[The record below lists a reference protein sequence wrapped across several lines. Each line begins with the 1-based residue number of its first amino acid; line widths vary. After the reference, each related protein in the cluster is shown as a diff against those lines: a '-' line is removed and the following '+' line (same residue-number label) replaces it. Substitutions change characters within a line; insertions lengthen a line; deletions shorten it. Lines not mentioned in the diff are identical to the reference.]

1 MKKRN
6 VIPENAARLRQ
17 KAEQKLKERKTQ
29 TEKAVSEADK
39 LKLIHELEVHQI
51 ELELQNDEL
60 VRAKETA
67 EQAEEKYTE
76 LYDFSPSG
84 YLSLTKEGEILN
96 LNFAAARMLGKERA
110 KLVNNR
116 FSAFL
121 SHNTRSVFNQFLE
134 KTFTRK
140 VKQTCE
146 VITETKDNSGPE
158 GGSLPIYVTV
168 EGIVNQNGKLC
179 HLTVV
184 DITKRKQTEQKLIK
198 SHKLFELFFHNSL
211 EGFFFMML
219 DEPVEWNDNIDKEK
233 TLDYV
238 FSHQRITQINEA
250 MLQQYGAKK
259 EDFLKL
265 TPGDL
270 FSHDLK
276 HGRDVWRKFFDEG
289 NLLIDTT
296 EKKLDG
302 TDMIITGSY
311 TCLYDD
317 KGRITGHFGVQRDVT
332 AERKTKE
339 ALEES
344 NSMLDTTNRM
354 AKVGGWQLDVKT
366 KEVTWTKETYRIH
379 EVPLDQKPS
388 LEDAVNF
395 FHPDEREKLTEAIKF
410 AFKGEAYDLEL
421 KFITVTGKELW
432 TRTMGEPIIENGE
445 VIKLKGTFQDI
456 TERKQAEEALK
467 ESEEKFRALYNN
479 APLSYQ
485 SLNEDGSFN
494 DINPAW
500 LRTLG
505 YERDDVIGKFYRDF
519 LHQDSRS
526 HFDKNF
532 PAFKKRGYVHDVQ
545 FKIRHKKGHY
555 LDVSFEGCVGYN
567 PDGRFKQTY
576 CVFQDIT
583 ERKQAEEALKK
594 SEQLFSQMFEQS
606 IVSTQLLDLQG
617 NTIRV
622 NPQFCKLFGV
632 TKEDMMH
639 YKIFEDDA
647 IKESDAYTPLR
658 DVFENKNAHKWFNQ
672 FNIALASES
681 SGVKTNRPETI
692 FLENLSYPII
702 DSEEN
707 LQYVVIQHHDVTKRK
722 KAEQNL
728 KENRFYLAKA
738 QEIGNIGTWKLD
750 LINNELIW
758 TEQNYLNFGIPT
770 GTRLTYEIFL
780 ECIHP
785 DDRDYVNEEWMAA
798 LDGKPYDI
806 EHRIIVDSKVRWV
819 REKADVE
826 FDDNNRAIS
835 AIGFTQ
841 DITQRKQTEEAL
853 VESQRLGAIGEMTS
867 AVAHDFNNSLQTIFG
882 NLELALLNPDIPERV
897 RQYLEVVKEASG
909 DAAARVQLL
918 QRFGGKQQNKSQH
931 FPINMNEIINDVINQ
946 SRPLWKNEAEKK
958 GLEITI
964 EPKYGEIPKIAGN
977 DGELRSVVYNIIK
990 NAVEAMPDGGVI
1002 TIETGEESERVF
1014 VRITDSGKGMDEETR
1029 ARIFQPFYS
1038 TKGFELGRGL
1048 GMSGAYTILHEHHGS
1063 IKVKATAPG
1072 IGTTIELLLPV
1083 AEGEEISEDKEPVAG
1098 SEGIAKILWVDDDN
1112 AICELAKEILN
1123 CLGHE
1128 GDVAHS
1134 GQEALEFLAE
1144 KTYDLVITDL
1154 GMPGMTGWQL
1164 ADEIKKLYKEKI
1176 KVAVVTGWGFQVSE
1190 EEKVAHGVGYV
1201 LGKPVKLKDVESLI
1215 EEVMQVR

>member
-1 MKKRN
+1 MKTSSK
-6 VIPENAARLRQ
+6 E
-17 KAEQKLKERKTQ
+17 EKLLNRVT
-29 TEKAVSEADK
+29 
-39 LKLIHELEVHQI
+39 ELEK
-51 ELELQNDEL
+51 EL
-60 VRAKETA
+60 A
-67 EQAEEKYTE
+67 
-76 LYDFSPSG
+76 
-84 YLSLTKEGEILN
+84 I
-96 LNFAAARMLGKERA
+96 
-110 KLVNNR
+110 
-116 FSAFL
+116 
-121 SHNTRSVFNQFLE
+121 
-134 KTFTRK
+134 
-140 VKQTCE
+140 
-146 VITETKDNSGPE
+146 
-158 GGSLPIYVTV
+158 
-168 EGIVNQNGKLC
+168 
-179 HLTVV
+179 
-184 DITKRKQTEQKLIK
+184 
-198 SHKLFELFFHNSL
+198 
-211 EGFFFMML
+211 
-219 DEPVEWNDNIDKEK
+219 
-233 TLDYV
+233 
-238 FSHQRITQINEA
+238 
-250 MLQQYGAKK
+250 AKK
-259 EDFLKL
+259 K
-265 TPGDL
+265 
-270 FSHDLK
+270 
-276 HGRDVWRKFFDEG
+276 
-289 NLLIDTT
+289 I
-296 EKKLDG
+296 
-302 TDMIITGSY
+302 
-311 TCLYDD
+311 
-317 KGRITGHFGVQRDVT
+317 
-332 AERKTKE
+332 E
-339 ALEES
+339 AL
-344 NSMLDTTNRM
+344 
-354 AKVGGWQLDVKT
+354 
-366 KEVTWTKETYRIH
+366 
-379 EVPLDQKPS
+379 
-388 LEDAVNF
+388 
-395 FHPDEREKLTEAIKF
+395 
-410 AFKGEAYDLEL
+410 
-421 KFITVTGKELW
+421 
-432 TRTMGEPIIENGE
+432 
-445 VIKLKGTFQDI
+445 DI
-456 TERKQAEEALK
+456 TERKKPEQVLEKRLVALTRPLDNIESLSFSDLFNLNDIQKIQDDFANATGVASIITQVDGTPITRPSNFCRLCNDIIRRTEKGYINCCKSDAEIGKIHPDGPIVQPCMSGGLWDAGAGISVGGKHVANWLIGQVRDESQTEEAMIEYANSIGADEKEFLDAFNEVPSMSQEKFHNIANAVFTLASNLSFMAYQNVQQARFITEREQAEQDLK

-494 DINPAW
+494 DVNPAW
-500 LRTLG
+500 LNTLG
-505 YERDDVIGKFYRDF
+505 YKREEVIGKFYRDF
-519 LHQDSRS
+519 IHPESRT

-555 LDVSFEGCVGYN
+555 LDISFEGRVGYN
-567 PDGRFKQTY
+567 PDGSFKQTY

-583 ERKQAEEALKK
+583 ERKQAEEALKE

-672 FNIALASES
+672 FNIALASEC

-692 FLENLSYPII
+692 FLENLSYPIL
-702 DSEEN
+702 DNEVN
-707 LQYVVIQHHDVTKRK
+707 LQYVVIQHHDITERK

-728 KENRFYLAKA
+728 KENRYYLAKA

-758 TEQNYLNFGIPT
+758 TEQNYLNFGIPI

-882 NLELALLNPDIPERV
+882 NLELALLNPDIPGRV

-918 QRFGGKQQNKSQH
+918 QRFGGKQQGKSQR
-931 FPINMNEIINDVINQ
+931 FPINMNKIINEVINQ

-964 EPKYGEIPKIAGN
+964 ETNYREIPKIAGN

-1002 TIETGEESERVF
+1002 TIETGEESGGVF
-1014 VRITDSGKGMDEETR
+1014 IRITDSGNGMDEETR

-1048 GMSGAYTILHEHHGS
+1048 GMSGAYTILHEHQGN

-1072 IGTTIELLLPV
+1072 KGTTIELILPV
-1083 AEGEEISEDKEPVAG
+1083 SEGEEISEDKEPVAG
-1098 SEGIAKILWVDDDN
+1098 SEGIAKILWVDDDK
-1112 AICELAKEILN
+1112 AICELAKEILD

-1128 GDVAHS
+1128 GDVAGS
-1134 GQEALEFLAE
+1134 GKKALEYLAI

-1164 ADEIKKLYKEKI
+1164 ADEIKKIYKEKI

-1190 EEKVAHGVGYV
+1190 EEMVAHGVGYV

-1215 EEVMQVR
+1215 GEVMQVR